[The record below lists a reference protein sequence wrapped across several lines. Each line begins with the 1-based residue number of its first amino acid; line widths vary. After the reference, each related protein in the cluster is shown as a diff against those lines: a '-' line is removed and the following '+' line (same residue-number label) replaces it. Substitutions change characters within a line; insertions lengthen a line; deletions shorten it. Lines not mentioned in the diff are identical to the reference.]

1 LREAAA
7 ALEGFSLR
15 SRAALFVIPGMA
27 EGSAGS
33 AGSGAVLFRTGRTF
47 PVRGKDLGNTY
58 NCLKMSAKIE
68 KILF

>member
-1 LREAAA
+1 
-7 ALEGFSLR
+7 
-15 SRAALFVIPGMA
+15 MA